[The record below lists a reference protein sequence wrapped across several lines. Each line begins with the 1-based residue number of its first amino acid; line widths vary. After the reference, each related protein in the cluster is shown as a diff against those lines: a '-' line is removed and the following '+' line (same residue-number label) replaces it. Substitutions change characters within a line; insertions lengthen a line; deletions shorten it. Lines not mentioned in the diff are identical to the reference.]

1 MTRCF
6 IERSIPI
13 RSKIPESIIY
23 FSLFGR
29 NPVFISESLEYL
41 TMIKHETIP
50 VMIKVSDKLSEG
62 DNMLDLITAS
72 KQLQELNDLNV
83 LVKDSLA
90 ILSTDKHLLVRGES
104 IFRYVLIIGILSNLF
119 SMGVL
124 CTMYMLR
131 LFSYNFWLAPWP
143 KKHIL

>member
-1 MTRCF
+1 MFPYLQLQKHYFQITRCF
-6 IERSIPI
+6 IEGNIPI
-13 RSKIPESIIY
+13 RSKLPESIIY

-50 VMIKVSDKLSEG
+50 VIMKIAHKLDENDDILG
-62 DNMLDLITAS
+62 HETAS
-72 KQLQELNDLNV
+72 RQLEELNDLNV

-104 IFRYVLIIGILSNLF
+104 IFR
-119 SMGVL
+119 
-124 CTMYMLR
+124 
-131 LFSYNFWLAPWP
+131 
-143 KKHIL
+143 